1 MRMRINLKS
10 VIAKGVIAA
19 TLLLVLYAVFLKP
32 RQPALRL
39 PLPVVRVETPQ
50 LVEMTQYITQTG
62 NLVAFNSVNLV
73 ARIEGYLDK
82 IQFTDGT
89 FVKKGQ
95 GLFLIE
101 PEPYLE
107 KLKEAKATVAVQ
119 KAAYAYDK
127 SEYDRQKRMYKDHA
141 TSLNNVEKWHAKS
154 LQSEAEIA
162 KAEANAAVAAINYS
176 YTHVQAPFDGRIGRH
191 LVDVGNLVGNGKA
204 TNLANIEQL
213 DPIYVYFN
221 LNELDFI
228 KVRAAAREHGIK
240 PSDINQIP
248 VYVSM
253 QNETAFKHEGR
264 LDFVNTSLDA
274 SMGTLEFR
282 GLIPNKDFTLLPGL
296 FVRVRVAISKP
307 GLQLT
312 LPDTAILSD
321 QRGAYVLVL
330 DKNDI
335 VQEKR
340 VTLGDLEQGRR
351 AILTGLDKQDRVIVE
366 GLQNA
371 SPGNK
376 ASIQTGTGT

>member
-1 MRMRINLKS
+1 MRMRMNLQS
-10 VIAKGVIAA
+10 VIVKGLIAA
-19 TLLLVLYAVFLKP
+19 TLLLVFYAVFLKP
-32 RQPALRL
+32 KQPALRL

-50 LVEMTQYITQTG
+50 SLEMTQYITQTG

-119 KAAYAYDK
+119 KAAYAYAK
-127 SEYDRQKRMYKDHA
+127 SEYDRQKRMYKDNA
-141 TSLNNVEKWHAKS
+141 TSQNNVEKWLAKS

-162 KAEANAAVAAINYS
+162 KAEANAAVAAINYG
-176 YTHVQAPFDGRIGRH
+176 YTHVEAPFDGRIGRH

-228 KVRAAAREHGIK
+228 KVRAAAKAHGIK

-307 GLQLT
+307 SLQLT

-340 VTLGDLEQGRR
+340 VTLGDMEQGRR

-371 SPGNK
+371 SPGNQ
-376 ASIQTGTGT
+376 ASVQTGTRA